1 MRNAELFV
9 MLRVVRKYL
18 IITAD
23 TARCVPT
30 TATTVT
36 ETFVIANGQPH
47 RAAPTDYFIS
57 FIYFIP

>member
-9 MLRVVRKYL
+9 MLRFVRKYL

-23 TARCVPT
+23 TARCVP
-30 TATTVT
+30 TTVT

-57 FIYFIP
+57 FI